1 MCSACLTPVYPMEK
15 MVANKLILHKNC
27 FCCKHC
33 MKKLSIH
40 NYSSL
45 YGEFYCIS
53 HYQQLFKKKGN
64 YDEGFGHQQHKNR
77 WLQKSKEI
85 NEEDSVSTP
94 KMTKSNINTSGGSRE
109 SSAGVF
115 VTKSSAREMG
125 YDNGANVRGKLKMS
139 WPPEKKSTGV
149 NPAQKY
155 KIPDISKSAT
165 ISMIS
170 SEHQKSTK
178 TQLKISHGEEMKD
191 NVKTLSNT
199 FMSGVK
205 EQSKTTGYNLAEK
218 LHSEEPKPRSNQT
231 KTHFSS
237 PFLEKSNTVTNQK
250 TEQTNVAP
258 TTKTSYNPTSNR
270 HNCSNKAKK
279 SVRFAAHVDVAQYDH
294 TSQETLGTKLKELSE
309 PFSDQTELSQVDKSK
324 EIKDINEKNNFDDHL
339 SSELNKEQ
347 LASEVNVEPLVYKC
361 HGVPSNTFNT
371 DQDVIVESSEEIL
384 QTGEKDSFAVAN
396 GEKAEESLTQSFTE
410 MTSDN
415 SIQEVVTHQEPSD
428 KMDVTPRNSEDGS
441 DPDSPAKQ
449 MTKVAASLESNE
461 NKFEKPNSTNEQ
473 ENGGSEKKVVA
484 KTNSF
489 KGSVKQ
495 AEKTKAKLGSWSKG
509 KSPLSK
515 IFTSI
520 GNEKTNKVEP
530 KDTKK
535 PEVKPSGG
543 LLGRL
548 FQSTSE
554 KTEDTTKSTA
564 HNERN
569 DKILDGDGRIA
580 EIKEAI
586 TKEKQKKDDTPNV
599 PPLEQETGDHMK
611 ESHSYDHNTLESMKE
626 EALITSTET
635 SNLDQT
641 STGEIGDALTV
652 PTRTEINPSDDQSR
666 EAIGLSA
673 PDPGIAD
680 SKDLPSGGKSENQV
694 SEESVSQ
701 LAAEKSDMSLS
712 NPFSDSIFVDSISSV
727 SVDPQVIQIDT
738 DECVQKPDELL
749 DASDLEG
756 RNLNNG
762 AFFDLNQQPQV
773 DSSDLFGPS
782 ESQEV
787 YLNIPG
793 DLAFP
798 ATVSA
803 LSADASAESLN
814 LLDSHPGSV
823 KNEGMLSMSDQ
834 LINPDSAPVN
844 QDENQAPNPFS
855 ANSQPKEQDTDFD
868 IFSSNDN
875 LFTQPAV
882 VSASN
887 QGGADASTN
896 QLSAYPDF
904 FGVSEISSS
913 ADAFTVLPCTPAT
926 PNFLNDFLGSDTTA
940 TAAPSAQV
948 DIFDADIFASEPQLL
963 PMSNPR
969 DASDANPFV
978 GSLLESENNTEQAA
992 ENTVT
997 NSSWMDDLL
1006 G

>member
-1 MCSACLTPVYPMEK
+1 
-15 MVANKLILHKNC
+15 
-27 FCCKHC
+27 
-33 MKKLSIH
+33 
-40 NYSSL
+40 
-45 YGEFYCIS
+45 
-53 HYQQLFKKKGN
+53 
-64 YDEGFGHQQHKNR
+64 
-77 WLQKSKEI
+77 
-85 NEEDSVSTP
+85 
-94 KMTKSNINTSGGSRE
+94 
-109 SSAGVF
+109 
-115 VTKSSAREMG
+115 
-125 YDNGANVRGKLKMS
+125 
-139 WPPEKKSTGV
+139 
-149 NPAQKY
+149 
-155 KIPDISKSAT
+155 
-165 ISMIS
+165 
-170 SEHQKSTK
+170 
-178 TQLKISHGEEMKD
+178 
-191 NVKTLSNT
+191 
-199 FMSGVK
+199 MSGVK
-205 EQSKTTGYNLAEK
+205 EQFKTTGYDLAKK
-218 LHSEEPKPRSNQT
+218 LHSEEPKPTSNTT
-231 KTHFSS
+231 KTVSS
-237 PFLEKSNTVTNQK
+237 FFLKKGNTVTNQK
-250 TEQTNVAP
+250 TEQTNVVP
-258 TTKTSYNPTSNR
+258 TTKTSYNTTSNR

-279 SVRFAAHVDVAQYDH
+279 SVRFSAHVDVAQYDQ
-294 TSQETLGTKLKELSE
+294 TSQDTLGTKHEELSE
-309 PFSDQTELSQVDKSK
+309 PFSDHKST
-324 EIKDINEKNNFDDHL
+324 EIKDINEKNNFDHL
-339 SSELNKEQ
+339 SSDLSKEQ
-347 LASEVNVEPLVYKC
+347 LTSEVNVEAPIYKC

-371 DQDVIVESSEEIL
+371 EQDVLVESSEEIP
-384 QTGEKDSFAVAN
+384 QTGDKDSFEVAN
-396 GEKAEESLTQSFTE
+396 GVVEKAEESLTQSFTE

-415 SIQEVVTHQEPSD
+415 STQEVVTHQQPSD
-428 KMDVTPRNSEDGS
+428 NVDVIPRNSEDGS

-449 MTKVAASLESNE
+449 MTKEAASLESNE
-461 NKFEKPNSTNEQ
+461 NKFEKPNSTNEH
-473 ENGGSEKKVVA
+473 EYGGSQKKVVA
-484 KTNSF
+484 KTSSF

-495 AEKTKAKLGSWSKG
+495 AEKTKVRLGSWSKG

-535 PEVKPSGG
+535 PEVKPSAG

-564 HNERN
+564 HNESN
-569 DKILDGDGRIA
+569 DNILGGDGRIA
-580 EIKEAI
+580 KIKEAI
-586 TKEKQKKDDTPNV
+586 TKEDQKKDDTPQV
-599 PPLEQETGDHMK
+599 PPLEQEAGDNMK
-611 ESHSYDHNTLESMKE
+611 ESHSSDPNTLESNKD

-641 STGEIGDALTV
+641 STGEIGDVLTV
-652 PTRTEINPSDDQSR
+652 PTQTEINLSDDQSR

-680 SKDLPSGGKSENQV
+680 SEDLPSAGKSENQV

-701 LAAEKSDMSLS
+701 VAAEKSDTSLS
-712 NPFSDSIFVDSISSV
+712 NPFNDSIFVDSISSV

-749 DASDLEG
+749 NVLDLEG
-756 RNLNNG
+756 GNLNNG
-762 AFFDLNQQPQV
+762 AFFDLNQEPQV
-773 DSSDLFGPS
+773 DSSDIFGPS

-787 YLNIPG
+787 YVNNPG
-793 DLAFP
+793 DLTFP

-823 KNEGMLSMSDQ
+823 ENEGMLGMSDQ

-844 QDENQAPNPFS
+844 QDESQAPNPFS

-868 IFSSNDN
+868 IFSSNDS
-875 LFTQPAV
+875 LFTEPAV
-882 VSASN
+882 VSASD

-904 FGVSEISSS
+904 FGFSEISSS

-926 PNFLNDFLGSDTTA
+926 PNLLNDFLGSDTTS

-948 DIFDADIFASEPQLL
+948 DLFAADIFASEPQLL
-963 PMSNPR
+963 SMSDPR

-978 GSLLESENNTEQAA
+978 GSLLESEENTEQAA
-992 ENTVT
+992 ENTAT